1 VQQNIASAES
11 KNNSRERTLLI
22 RTNGYW
28 MDVFCKGVLRTILQD
43 IYNAEDMTENVR
55 ALLVATERSR
65 LRLLQDALQS
75 FGAVSLAVHHW
86 LKSVVADVDDAQSD
100 AMMLHYGGIA
110 LAWGIALLETGNTA
124 MQVQTCRLW
133 FCLDNHCNQFIR
145 SHLRMLCA
153 LQKTTSFEHFYPSS
167 ACVGEICLRNSHRAT
182 NILIQWRWA

>member
-1 VQQNIASAES
+1 
-11 KNNSRERTLLI
+11 
-22 RTNGYW
+22 

-65 LRLLQDALQS
+65 LSLLQDALQS

-100 AMMLHYGGIA
+100 SMMMHYGGIA

-124 MQVQTCRLW
+124 MQVQ
-133 FCLDNHCNQFIR
+133 H
-145 SHLRMLCA
+145 HRM
-153 LQKTTSFEHFYPSS
+153 
-167 ACVGEICLRNSHRAT
+167 
-182 NILIQWRWA
+182 